1 MFFCFNNRLLTK
13 FNVLDIVFIMSRT
26 NIIKL
31 IVSLFLPLCVGVVA
45 GIFTSQAVPT
55 WYATLNRPFF
65 NPPNWVFGPV
75 WTTLYI
81 LLGISF
87 FLIWKEE
94 ATKARDLAI
103 KVFLIQMLLNF
114 AWSFIFFYF
123 NLIGA
128 ALIEIILLWISIA
141 LMIYLFYKIKR
152 FAAYLN
158 IPYFLWV
165 SFATILN
172 AGYYFLN

>member
-1 MFFCFNNRLLTK
+1 
-13 FNVLDIVFIMSRT
+13 MSRP

-31 IVSLFLPLCVGVVA
+31 IVSLFLPLSVGIVA
-45 GIFTSQAVPT
+45 GMFTSQAVPT
-55 WYATLNRPFF
+55 WYATLNRPSF

-75 WTTLYI
+75 WTSLYI

-87 FLIWKEE
+87 FLIWKEKVSKE
-94 ATKARDLAI
+94 RDLAI
-103 KVFLIQMLLNF
+103 KVFSIQMLLNF
-114 AWSFIFFYF
+114 AWSFLFFYF

-141 LMIYLFYKIKR
+141 LMIYLFYKIKP

>member
-1 MFFCFNNRLLTK
+1 
-13 FNVLDIVFIMSRT
+13 MSRT

>member
-1 MFFCFNNRLLTK
+1 M
-13 FNVLDIVFIMSRT
+13 ISR

-31 IVSLFLPLCVGVVA
+31 AISILLPLSVGAVA
-45 GIFTSQAVPT
+45 GMFTSQAVPS
-55 WYATLNRPFF
+55 WYASLNRPSFS
-65 NPPNWVFGPV
+65 PPNWVFGPV

-87 FLIWKEE
+87 FLIWKESPS
-94 ATKARDLAI
+94 KFGNLAI
-103 KVFLIQMLLNF
+103 IVFAVQLLLNF

-123 NLIGA
+123 NLIGI

-141 LMIYLFYKIKR
+141 FMIYLFHKIKPV
-152 FAAYLN
+152 AAYLN
-158 IPYFLWV
+158 IPYLLWV
-165 SFATILN
+165 SFASILN